1 MFYLHC
7 DTRKVTVYINKL
19 PRYAVITC
27 STDGGG
33 LLMVRGLQGSLPE
46 NDCKLD
52 NAHLVTRFWL
62 LRIKML
68 DTLDSLKN
76 IGGHRLDLLR
86 EGNCFTRNDLYIK
99 GQNRVFNQSAFV
111 KPG

>member
-1 MFYLHC
+1 
-7 DTRKVTVYINKL
+7 
-19 PRYAVITC
+19 
-27 STDGGG
+27 
-33 LLMVRGLQGSLPE
+33 MVHGLQRCLPE

-52 NAHLVTRFWL
+52 NAHLVIRFWL

-86 EGNCFTRNDLYIK
+86 EGNCVLSEMTFTFCIS
-99 GQNRVFNQSAFV
+99 RVKIAFSTNQLS
-111 KPG
+111 